1 MRPMLLLLLL
11 LQAATSSPRPQ
22 DDSSEDSTPLLDILE
37 VPLNVVASLLKASN
51 DTTPLLIE
59 V

>member
-1 MRPMLLLLLL
+1 MRPMFLLLL